1 MVNNV
6 WMFWED
12 SIDLAASTV
21 AGSAQPNLVIQ
32 LARTV
37 KTPLG
42 SAPAGLIYFH
52 PLDQDRP
59 LFMAALCDRA
69 EIGSYITTQ
78 VFAHTPFDQF
88 PTLPAEISIDTTNF
102 PKAVI
107 SIARI
112 PGFEIILELEK
123 IGALATVH
131 REIGE
136 PMPFSQQ
143 GLEAAATS
151 ASFQLNGESI
161 PIYLLPPEKAGC
173 SAIWTPISIY
183 AR

>member
-1 MVNNV
+1 MSNNF
-6 WMFWED
+6 WMSWED
-12 SIDLAASTV
+12 SIDLAASTI
-21 AGSAQPNLVIQ
+21 AGRTQPNIIIQ
-32 LARTV
+32 LARSV
-37 KTPLG
+37 KTPVG
-42 SAPAGLIYFH
+42 SAPAGLVYFH
-52 PLDQDRP
+52 PHNNSQH
-59 LFMAALCDRA
+59 LFM
-69 EIGSYITTQ
+69 GSVCNNTEVGIYITSHI
-78 VFAHTPFDQF
+78 FADTPFANA
-88 PTLPAEISIDTTNF
+88 PNLLAEISIETTDF
-102 PKAVI
+102 PKRVI
-107 SIARI
+107 SIAQI

-151 ASFQLNGESI
+151 ATFRLNGESI